1 MTGTLAVTWWGHSSA
16 TVELGDV
23 RLAVDPL
30 LVDRLGHLRRRGA
43 TPRESACDADLVL
56 VSHQHADHLHVPS
69 LRRFGPD
76 VVLVGPHGAERL
88 LERAGAAEVR
98 TVGPGDE
105 VDVRGV
111 AAAGAA
117 REPPRRPPPPRA
129 WRRRGHRLPGRGGRA
144 LLLVPRG
151 HRAPRRHVRRTSR
164 RPGAGADRRLGADP
178 RATHLSPE
186 TAAEAVRR
194 VGARHAVPVHWG
206 TFWPVGL
213 ERVAPGN
220 HQQLFVSP
228 GARFVA
234 ALDRDGDPR
243 PVLAAHGQRVELA

>member
-1 MTGTLAVTWWGHSSA
+1 MTGALAVTWWGHSSA
-16 TVELGDV
+16 TLELGEV
-23 RLAVDPL
+23 RVAVDPL

-43 TPRESACDADLVL
+43 TPRESACEADVVL
-56 VSHQHADHLHVPS
+56 ISHQHADHLHVPS

-76 VVLVGPHGAERL
+76 VVLVGPRGAERL

-105 VDVRGV
+105 VEVRGV
-111 AAAGAA
+111 RLQVLPASHPGGRHLLARGGGEAIGFRVEAAGRSCWYPGDTGLRDDMADV
-117 REPPRRPPPPRA
+117 PPVDLA
-129 WRRRGHRLPGRGGRA
+129 
-144 LLLVPRG
+144 LVPIG
-151 HRAPRRHVRRTSR
+151 GWGPT
-164 RPGAGADRRLGADP
+164 LGPA
-178 RATHLSPE
+178 HLSPE

-234 ALDRDGDPR
+234 ALDRAGDPR